1 MKTQIELTPAQEKKI
16 ALMQHL
22 NEDFFIIESE
32 DGEVTIYEGNEEEQR
47 ELFREDIEGTEEAE
61 IDANFEIFC
70 INNCTEVE
78 EYDEDDYNNDYLVL
92 TDEEAD
98 EKAKE
103 YIIDSLWAF
112 NATFIASEIDIDED
126 VINAIQDN
134 GKCEGNNDTIYSL
147 INKLGDIDSFVDSA
161 ISADGR
167 GHFMSSYDGNE
178 NEENVNGTT
187 YFIYRI
193 N

>member
-1 MKTQIELTPAQEKKI
+1 MNTQNNLTPAQEKKI

-22 NEDFFIIESE
+22 DEDFFIIENE
-32 DGEVTIYEGNEEEQR
+32 DGNCTIYEGDEDEQR
-47 ELFREDIEGTEEAE
+47 ELFREDIEGTEEPE
-61 IDANFEIFC
+61 IEANFEIFC

-78 EYDEDDYNNDYLVL
+78 EYDEDDYSNDYMVL

-103 YIIDSLWAF
+103 YIIDTLWAF
-112 NATFIASEIDIDED
+112 NPSFLASETDIDIE
-126 VINAIQDN
+126 VFEAIQDN
-134 GKCEGNNDTIYSL
+134 GRCESNNKAILSMID
-147 INKLGDIDSFVDSA
+147 DEDSFVDSA

-167 GHFMSSYDGNE
+167 GHFMSTYDGNE
-178 NEENVNGTT
+178 NEETVNGTT

>member
-1 MKTQIELTPAQEKKI
+1 MYSNQAIKQDFKNKINMQTKLELTPAQEKKI

-92 TDEEAD
+92 TDDEAD
-98 EKAKE
+98 EKWE
-103 YIIDSLWAF
+103 ESLDSYLEEC
-112 NATFIASEIDIDED
+112 IYPEL
-126 VINAIQDN
+126 Q
-134 GKCEGNNDTIYSL
+134 GNLSNYFDDDKWKRDARY
-147 INKLGDIDSFVDSA
+147 
-161 ISADGR
+161 DGR
-167 GHFMSSYDGNE
+167 GHSLSLYDGNE

>member
-1 MKTQIELTPAQEKKI
+1 MQTQIELTPAQEKKI

-47 ELFREDIEGTEEAE
+47 ELFINDIEGTEEAE
-61 IDANFEIFC
+61 IEANFEIFC
-70 INNCTEVE
+70 INKCTEID

-103 YIIDSLWAF
+103 YILDSVWAF
-112 NATFIASEIDIDED
+112 TPSFLSSFTGFDIEVFEAIQNNGRCESNNNAILSMIDDED
-126 VINAIQDN
+126 DFVNDAI
-134 GKCEGNNDTIYSL
+134 T
-147 INKLGDIDSFVDSA
+147 
-161 ISADGR
+161 ADGR

-178 NEENVNGTT
+178 NEESVNGTT